1 MNHIINSLNY
11 LWIGFLLLGVL
22 LSLVVKSKRSSNKSD
37 IQIVTEENLAA
48 AQKLATLQKS
58 NAFIRAGGVGKKGED
73 LLRER
78 VTSILTELGVKFCT
92 QLHPDRSDAVLLPRG
107 NSSYSKEIDL
117 LLVTEF
123 GVYMF
128 EVKNWAGAW
137 SRSSKAG
144 QLEVTYPNGMTGRRE
159 DPLSKTLGK
168 LNDIREKLSGHPVS
182 KAIVVNTSSSGS
194 FDKKLS
200 SEYLHADDLAY
211 FFRSERDRN
220 PVIAN
225 FTALRWDVLSQL
237 DGSANAKHDHLM
249 RLSPDTENVREY
261 QLNHERIQQLIRRPK
276 LAYPAPRI
284 LRGWVVCALLS
295 FSCAY
300 VVHTLTPPAATSI
313 TQANAMS
320 VPTATAVKA
329 VGGKRPRNQISQL
342 RTDVRSAN

>member
-22 LSLVVKSKRSSNKSD
+22 LSLVVKAKRSNNKSD
-37 IQIVTEENLAA
+37 IQIVAEENQAA
-48 AQKLATLQKS
+48 AQKLASLQKK
-58 NAFIRAGGVGKKGED
+58 NAFIRAGSEGRKGED

-78 VTSILTELGVKFCT
+78 VTHILTELAVKFCT

-107 NSSYSKEIDL
+107 NSIYSKEIDL

-128 EVKNWAGAW
+128 EVKNWTGAW
-137 SRSSKAG
+137 SRSSQTG
-144 QLEVTYPNGMTGRRE
+144 QLDVTYPNGTTGRRE
-159 DPLSKTLGK
+159 DPLSKTRGK
-168 LNDIREKLSGHPVS
+168 LNDIRERLSGHTVS

-237 DGSANAKHDHLM
+237 DGSPNAKHDHLM
-249 RLSPDTENVREY
+249 RLSPDTDNVREY
-261 QLNHERIQQLIRRPK
+261 QQKHELIQQLIRRPQ
-276 LAYPAPRI
+276 LANPAPRI

-300 VVHTLTPPAATSI
+300 VAHTLTPAADTSI
-313 TQANAMS
+313 AQANAMS
-320 VPTATAVKA
+320 VPAANPVKV
-329 VGGKRPRNQISQL
+329 VGGKRPRKQIAHLS
-342 RTDVRSAN
+342 TDVRGAN